1 LSPSTPAPV
10 GAVPVTV
17 SPDPDGRRL
26 VLGAAIGFDVEQ
38 VRVFVESLRANYAGD
53 VLLLIRWPGLRVA
66 RYLKGRGVDVI
77 RVFQTRSFTRSVHA
91 RRYAIYLGYLRA
103 RLSRYDQVMMS
114 DVRDVVF
121 QRNPFD
127 GIASPKCHFYL
138 ESAARTIG
146 DDPTNSRWVRG
157 CFSATEAEQLASC
170 RISCSGITIGGT
182 AAIIAYLEQMA
193 ARIRGMPWRIYR
205 QIGHGYDQA
214 IHNYL
219 VHLDSAIDGIVVEN
233 NQHIATMALEPRAV
247 YRLDRASL
255 IYGPDDRLLPI
266 CHQYD
271 RFPDLKKAVE
281 AHFAPTQSFPG
292 GRGDCVGHSASAP
305 SPRSRG
311 EGRGEGA

>member
-1 LSPSTPAPV
+1 VTLSPSAPTPIATSTVAPSD
-10 GAVPVTV
+10 A
-17 SPDPDGRRL
+17 DHRRL

-38 VRVFVESLRANYAGD
+38 VRVFVESLRAHYDGE

-66 RYLKGRGVDVI
+66 RYLKSRGVDVI

-91 RRYAIYLGYLRA
+91 RRYAIYLAYMSG

-138 ESAARTIG
+138 ESAGRTIG
-146 DDPTNSRWVRG
+146 EDPTNLRWVHG
-157 CFSATEAEQLASC
+157 CFSAADAERLAPC

-182 AAIIAYLEQMA
+182 AAIMTYLERMA
-193 ARIRGMPWRIYR
+193 ARVSAMPWRIYR
-205 QIGHGYDQA
+205 RIGHGYDQA

-219 VHLDSAIDGIVVEN
+219 VHLDSAVEGIVVEN
-233 NQHIATMALEPRAV
+233 NQHIATMALEPRAF
-247 YRLDRASL
+247 YRLDGGSL
-255 IYGPDDRLLPI
+255 IYGPGDHLFPI

-271 RFPDLKKAVE
+271 RFPDLLRAVE
-281 AHFAPTQSFPG
+281 ARFA
-292 GRGDCVGHSASAP
+292 GR
-305 SPRSRG
+305 
-311 EGRGEGA
+311 